1 MEENSHGWTRYIS
14 AMNLRTLTFWRAG
27 LLLAFACALS
37 APRSLRAQDLV
48 SEAISWFPSQI
59 TALEFSD
66 LSSLRALP
74 DYQSLRTRYLG
85 RNLRTLEASLSRLG
99 IREEDVDAMVL
110 GWQSLPKRKTQ
121 YEGLAAG
128 RFDAAA
134 LDHRAVA
141 SGLTAQLVDGHK
153 AYCLPSDPN
162 STCVAVI
169 DDSLG
174 IFGPLPVLEGM
185 LKAHDDAGPGLASN
199 RQFTHLVRSAQSGDP
214 IWGVA
219 LGVAVSQ
226 WFKAWMPAEKNL
238 QMDWASAFSGVRSL
252 LYHVRA
258 GDNVHLSVT
267 LNCTSPQS
275 ASSVRQLLEGLKLVQ
290 QLAWHTA
297 NPNQPDPFQD
307 LEVQAANQKVSF
319 RLTAD
324 YAALEHA
331 GPLGQP

>member
-1 MEENSHGWTRYIS
+1 
-14 AMNLRTLTFWRAG
+14 MNLRPLTFWRAG
-27 LLLAFACALS
+27 LILTFACAFA

-48 SEAISWFPSQI
+48 GEAISWFPSQI
-59 TALEFSD
+59 TAFEFSN
-66 LSSLRALP
+66 LSALRALP
-74 DYQSLRTRYLG
+74 DYQNLRTRYLG

-99 IREEDVDAMVL
+99 IQEDDVDAMVL
-110 GWQSLPKRKTQ
+110 GWRSMPTRKTQ

-128 RFDAAA
+128 RFDATTLDQRAA
-134 LDHRAVA
+134 A
-141 SGLTAQLVDGHK
+141 SGLTAKLIDGRK

-169 DDSLG
+169 GASLG
-174 IFGPLPVLEGM
+174 VFGPLHVIEGM
-185 LKAHDDAGPGLASN
+185 LKARDGAGPSLASN
-199 RQFTHLVRSAQSGDP
+199 TQFTHLVHSAQSGDP

-238 QMDWASAFSGVRSL
+238 QMDWASAFSGVSSL
-252 LYHVRA
+252 FYHVRA
-258 GDNVHLSVT
+258 GDNVHLAVT

-297 NPNQPDPFQD
+297 NPTQPDPFQY
-307 LEVQAANQKVSF
+307 LEVQAANRKVSF

>member
-1 MEENSHGWTRYIS
+1 MK
-14 AMNLRTLTFWRAG
+14 LRTPALWRAG
-27 LLLAFACALS
+27 LILTIACIFA
-37 APRSLRAQDLV
+37 APRSLQAQDLID
-48 SEAISWFPSQI
+48 SALSWFPSHI
-59 TALEFSD
+59 TAFEFSD
-66 LSSLRALP
+66 LSSLRTLP
-74 DYQSLRTRYLG
+74 EYQNLRTRYLG

-99 IREEDVDAMVL
+99 IQENDIDAMAL
-110 GWQSLPKRKTQ
+110 GWQSLSKGKTQ
-121 YEGLAAG
+121 YEGIAAG
-128 RFDAAA
+128 RFDAAT
-134 LDHRAVA
+134 LDQRAVA
-141 SGLTAQLVDGHK
+141 SGLTAHLVDGRK
-153 AYCLPSDPN
+153 AYCFPSDPN

-174 IFGPLPVLEGM
+174 AFGPLPVLEGM
-185 LKAHDDAGPGLASN
+185 LKARDGDGPSLATN
-199 RQFTHLVRSAQSGDP
+199 PQFTRLVRSAQSGDP

-219 LGVAVSQ
+219 LGMAVSQ

-252 LYHVRA
+252 LYHVQA
-258 GDNVHLSVT
+258 IDNVKLNVT
-267 LNCTSPQS
+267 LNCASTQS

-297 NPNQPDPFQD
+297 NPTQPDPFQNV
-307 LEVQAANQKVSF
+307 EVQAANQKVSF